1 MPLFNQTKNFILSQ
15 TPQISGLFAQASKQ
29 TKKNSKVFSS
39 ASELEKQLPKKG
51 GVSLICD
58 LTQSDSILFD
68 NFLNLF
74 NQNENKIQ
82 TCIILLSDE
91 HSGENQA
98 FFDKVLN
105 SGSFDL
111 IFNGDDLSL
120 NDFEKI
126 VTQSESVQQEEAD
139 VKIQFP
145 VYYKNKEKD
154 NEAEQG
160 DKATKVEV
168 EKNNEV
174 SVSHVENNVLERP
187 VHEYEAIIDEKN
199 QQIVQ
204 LQTYSKEQEAFMD
217 NAESE
222 IKSLKAQ
229 LEEKNKNEDHLLL
242 EKERDSL
249 LQEVAKLKNELSEN
263 SVYEESVK
271 ELKLKV
277 NTLQQEKNSFKQRA
291 EKAEA
296 MCNMD
301 SSEASIVEIVS
312 TMRHL
317 SDILTKSGQRLDN
330 KAGKEVKQLKKQV
343 TQLETEKEATD
354 QIKDNL
360 RKLLV

>member
-15 TPQISGLFAQASKQ
+15 NPQISGLFAQASKQ
-29 TKKNSKVFSS
+29 TKKNSKVFPS
-39 ASELEKQLPKKG
+39 ASELEKRLPKKG

-58 LTQSDSILFD
+58 LTQSDNILFD
-68 NFLNLF
+68 NFLNFF

-82 TCIILLSDE
+82 TFILLLSDK
-91 HSGENQA
+91 HSRENQA

-111 IFNGDDLSL
+111 IFNGDNLSL

-126 VTQSESVQQEEAD
+126 VTQSESVQQEEVD

-145 VYYKNKEKD
+145 VYYKNKEKG

-174 SVSHVENNVLERP
+174 SVSHVENNVMERP
-187 VHEYEAIIDEKN
+187 VHEYKAIIDEKN

-222 IKSLKAQ
+222 IKSLKSQ
-229 LEEKNKNEDHLLL
+229 LEEQNKNEDHLLL

-354 QIKDNL
+354 QIKDSL

>member
-15 TPQISGLFAQASKQ
+15 NPQISGLFAQASKQ

-58 LTQSDSILFD
+58 LTQSDNILFD

-111 IFNGDDLSL
+111 IFNGDNLSL

-126 VTQSESVQQEEAD
+126 VTQSESVQQDEAD

-145 VYYKNKEKD
+145 LYYESKERIEKNDTLEKQLIVD
-154 NEAEQG
+154 TPNNTLENLQ
-160 DKATKVEV
+160 EV
-168 EKNNEV
+168 ENTQV
-174 SVSHVENNVLERP
+174 SELTP
-187 VHEYEAIIDEKN
+187 QEYQSIIDEKDKKYEALKN
-199 QQIVQ
+199 YSDQQDEYIDKVDEDM
-204 LQTYSKEQEAFMD
+204 KKHEA
-217 NAESE
+217 
-222 IKSLKAQ
+222 
-229 LEEKNKNEDHLLL
+229 LL
-242 EKERDSL
+242 KERDDL
-249 LQEVAKLKNELSEN
+249 LQKVKDLKKELSEN
-263 SVYEESVK
+263 SVFANSLDDLKAEIK
-271 ELKLKV
+271 KLK
-277 NTLQQEKNSFKQRA
+277 QEKNSFKQRA

-301 SSEASIVEIVS
+301 SPESSIVEIVS

-343 TQLETEKEATD
+343 TQLENEKQATD
-354 QIKDNL
+354 QIKDSL
-360 RKLLV
+360 RKLLVD